1 MSRPPA
7 HSLTLARVKIL
18 AYAAATFSL
27 AACASARTAA
37 APCVARVPEAFS
49 GAVCL
54 DGNFHVVWG
63 GHAAYHLVDAGGG
76 SVRLEVPP
84 ALLER
89 AGGAHAFDRRP
100 VRVTG
105 DAAPGPTLRVRALA
119 LRSDTASAR

>member
-1 MSRPPA
+1 MTR
-7 HSLTLARVKIL
+7 L
-18 AYAAATFSL
+18 AYAAAFLSL
-27 AACASARTAA
+27 AACASAPRTAA
-37 APCVARVPEAFS
+37 CVARVPEAFS

-54 DGNFHVVWG
+54 DGNFHVVYG
-63 GHAAYHLVDAGGG
+63 GHATYHLVDAAGG

-119 LRSDTASAR
+119 ARSDSAGAP